1 MTVRSK
7 WALSKAEAPG
17 RPGVPDAVFPCRPIF
32 CEAPAAPARRCHEE
46 EIMERSEKI
55 LRGLGNQYY
64 RATLKSMGFTTEDL
78 KRPVIGIANAWSE
91 CVPGHYN
98 LRQVA
103 QRVKDGIYR
112 AGGTPI
118 EFGVIGGCD
127 GMGQGH
133 DGMHYILPSREL
145 IANSIES
152 MAQINLFDGLVL
164 LGSCDKIVPGMLMA
178 AARLDIPCIFLP
190 GGPMEGGVEFDGRQS
205 DQTSSTEAYGML
217 SAGKITE
224 AEYVAL
230 EDTACPGC
238 GSCSYLGTA
247 NTMCALAEAL
257 GMTLPDGGL
266 APATSAVR
274 MMMAEETGVK
284 IMELVE
290 KHINSRQI
298 ITNGS
303 IRNAIKACLAMSG
316 STNAVMHLTAIAHE
330 AELDIKVLD
339 EFDSL
344 SRTTPQIAKMNPAC
358 KYNVIDFYYDGG
370 VPRLMERMQST
381 LETGEMTVTG
391 HTVAENI
398 ASHKYRYPATGLV
411 VRTMEDPFGFSGG
424 VAVLRGNLAPD
435 TGITK
440 PGAFD
445 KSLHHF
451 EGEAICFDS
460 EEAAEE
466 AILAGKVRDGHV
478 VVIRYEGPKGGPGMR
493 EMYKAMKYLYGR
505 GLSKTTAL
513 ITDGRF
519 SGTNNGCFVGHI
531 SPEAAEG
538 GPIAIVHDGDR
549 IVIDIES
556 RQLNLMVPQEEIEA
570 RLKAWKRPEP
580 KFKKGWLG
588 LYCKIAASGS
598 EGAVLKFEN
607 L

>member
-1 MTVRSK
+1 
-7 WALSKAEAPG
+7 
-17 RPGVPDAVFPCRPIF
+17 
-32 CEAPAAPARRCHEE
+32 
-46 EIMERSEKI
+46 MERSEKI
-55 LRGLGNQYY
+55 LQGLGNQYY

-478 VVIRYEGPKGGPGMR
+478 AVIRYEGPKGGPGMR

>member
-1 MTVRSK
+1 MKERSK
-7 WALSKAEAPG
+7 
-17 RPGVPDAVFPCRPIF
+17 
-32 CEAPAAPARRCHEE
+32 H
-46 EIMERSEKI
+46 I
-55 LRGLGNQYY
+55 LEGLGNQYY
-64 RATLKSMGFTTEDL
+64 RATLKSMGFTTDDL

-91 CVPGHYN
+91 CVPGHFN

-190 GGPMEGGVEFDGRQS
+190 GGPMEGGGVFDGRQA

-217 SAGKITE
+217 SAGKISE

-266 APATSAVR
+266 APATSAAR
-274 MMMAEETGVK
+274 LAMGEQTGVK

-290 KHINSRQI
+290 KQITSRKI
-298 ITNGS
+298 LTNGA

-330 AELDIKVLD
+330 AELDIRVLD

-370 VPRLMERMQST
+370 VPRLMENLQT
-381 LETGEMTVTG
+381 LLETDVMTVTA
-391 HTVAENI
+391 HTLAENI
-398 ASHKYRYPATGLV
+398 ATHRYIYTATGLV
-411 VRTMEDPFGFSGG
+411 NHTMDDPFGYTGG

-460 EEAAEE
+460 EEEAEE
-466 AILAGKVRDGHV
+466 AILSGKVHEGHV

-493 EMYKAMKYLYGR
+493 EMFKAMKYLYGR
-505 GLSKTTAL
+505 GLALSTAL

-549 IVIDIES
+549 IVIDVES
-556 RQLNLMVPQEEIEA
+556 RSLELKVPQEEIEA

-598 EGAVLKFEN
+598 EGAILKYDN

>member
-1 MTVRSK
+1 
-7 WALSKAEAPG
+7 
-17 RPGVPDAVFPCRPIF
+17 
-32 CEAPAAPARRCHEE
+32 
-46 EIMERSEKI
+46 MERSKHI
-55 LRGLGNQYY
+55 LEGLGNQYY

-178 AARLDIPCIFLP
+178 AARLNIPCIFLP
-190 GGPMEGGVEFDGRQS
+190 GGPMEGGVVFDGRQA

-247 NTMCALAEAL
+247 NTMCALAEAM

-266 APATSAVR
+266 APATSAAR
-274 MMMAEETGVK
+274 MMKAEETGVK

-290 KHINSRQI
+290 KNITSRKI

-344 SRTTPQIAKMNPAC
+344 SRTTPQIAKMNPSC
-358 KYNVIDFYYDGG
+358 KYNVIDFYHDGG
-370 VPRLMERMQST
+370 VPRLMERMQSI

-398 ASHKYRYPATGLV
+398 ATHKYPYPATGLV

-445 KSLHHF
+445 KSLHHY

-460 EEAAEE
+460 EEEAEE
-466 AILAGKVRDGHV
+466 AILSGKVHEGHV

-493 EMYKAMKYLYGR
+493 EMFKAMKYLYGR
-505 GLSKTTAL
+505 GLALSTAL

-538 GPIAIVHDGDR
+538 GPIAIVHDGDK
-549 IVIDIES
+549 IVIDVES
-556 RQLNLMVPQEEIEA
+556 RSLELKVPQEEIEA

-598 EGAVLKFEN
+598 EGAILKYDN

>member
-1 MTVRSK
+1 
-7 WALSKAEAPG
+7 
-17 RPGVPDAVFPCRPIF
+17 
-32 CEAPAAPARRCHEE
+32 
-46 EIMERSEKI
+46 MERSTKI
-55 LRGLGNQYY
+55 LEGLGNQYY
-64 RATLKSMGFTTEDL
+64 RATYKSMGFTTEDL

-91 CVPGHYN
+91 CVPGHFN

-112 AGGTPI
+112 AGGTPV

-133 DGMHYILPSREL
+133 DGMHFILPSREL
-145 IANSIES
+145 IANSVES
-152 MAQINLFDGLVL
+152 MAQINLFDAIVL

-178 AARLDIPCIFLP
+178 AARLDIPCILLP
-190 GGPMEGGVEFDGRQS
+190 GGPMEGGKVFDGREF

-224 AEYVAL
+224 EEYRSL

-247 NTMCALAEAL
+247 NTMCALSEAL

-266 APATSAVR
+266 VPAASAR
-274 MMMAEETGVK
+274 RLAIAQETGVK
-284 IMELVE
+284 IMELLE
-290 KHINSRQI
+290 KGVTARKV

-303 IRNAIKACLAMSG
+303 IRNAIKVCLAMSG

-330 AELDIKVLD
+330 AELDIDVLD
-339 EFDSL
+339 EFDKL
-344 SRTTPQIAKMNPAC
+344 SDTTPQIAKMNPAS
-358 KYNVIDFYYDGG
+358 KYNVIDFYKDGG
-370 VPRLMERMQST
+370 VSRLMEELKDHIDTAQ
-381 LETGEMTVTG
+381 MTVTG
-391 HTVAENI
+391 QTVAENI
-398 ASHKYRYPATGLV
+398 ASHRYLYPATRNV
-411 VRTMEDPFGFSGG
+411 VRSLEDPFGYTGG

-466 AILAGKVRDGHV
+466 AILAGKVREGHV

-493 EMYKAMKYLYGR
+493 EMFKAMKYLYGR
-505 GLSKTTAL
+505 GLALSTAL

-538 GPIAIVHDGDR
+538 GPIALVHDGDR
-549 IVIDIES
+549 IVIDVEKRS
-556 RQLNLMVPQEEIEA
+556 LELLVDDGELA
-570 RLKAWKRPEP
+570 RRKAEWKRPEP
-580 KFKKGWLG
+580 KFKRGWLS
-588 LYCKIAASGS
+588 LYCKLAASGAK
-598 EGAVLKFEN
+598 GAVMQLEKLKD

>member
-1 MTVRSK
+1 MY
-7 WALSKAEAPG
+7 
-17 RPGVPDAVFPCRPIF
+17 
-32 CEAPAAPARRCHEE
+32 
-46 EIMERSEKI
+46 RSEHI
-55 LRGLGNQYY
+55 LKGLSNQYY
-64 RATLKSMGFTTEDL
+64 RATYKSMGFTTEDL
-78 KRPVIGIANAWSE
+78 KRPIIGIANAWSE

-133 DGMHYILPSREL
+133 DGMHFIMPSREL

-190 GGPMEGGVEFDGRQS
+190 GGPMEGGVEFDGRQA

-224 AEYVAL
+224 EEYVSL
-230 EDTACPGC
+230 ENTACPGC

-257 GMTLPDGGL
+257 GMTLPDGGT
-266 APATSAVR
+266 APATSSIR
-274 MMMAEETGVK
+274 MMKAEETGVK

-290 KHINSRQI
+290 KNITSRQI
-298 ITNGS
+298 ITDSS

-316 STNAVMHLTAIAHE
+316 STNAVMHLTAIAYE
-330 AELDIKVLD
+330 AELGIKVLN
-339 EFDSL
+339 EFDTL
-344 SRTTPQIAKMNPAC
+344 SDTTPQLAKMNPAC
-358 KYNVIDFYYDGG
+358 KYSIVDFYKDGG
-370 VPRLMERMQST
+370 VPRLMENLQSM
-381 LETGEMTVTG
+381 LETDVMTVTA
-391 HTVAENI
+391 HTLAENI
-398 ASHKYRYPATGLV
+398 RDHKYLYPATGLV
-411 VRTMEDPFGFSGG
+411 NHTLDDPFGYTGG

-451 EGEAICFDS
+451 KGEAICFDS

-466 AILAGKVRDGHV
+466 AILAGKVHDGHV

-493 EMYKAMKYLYGR
+493 EMLNPTSALAGMKLD
-505 GLSKTTAL
+505 KTVAL

-519 SGTNNGCFVGHI
+519 SGASRGAAIGHV
-531 SPEAAEG
+531 SPEAASG
-538 GPIAIVHDGDR
+538 GPIGLIEEGDT
-549 IVIDIES
+549 ISIDIPNAKITLEVS
-556 RQLNLMVPQEEIEA
+556 DEVLAER
-570 RLKAWKRPEP
+570 KAKYVAPEP
-580 KFKKGWLG
+580 NIKTGWLSRYARMVTSAN
-588 LYCKIAASGS
+588 L
-598 EGAVLKFEN
+598 GAVLK
-607 L
+607 

>member
-1 MTVRSK
+1 MY
-7 WALSKAEAPG
+7 
-17 RPGVPDAVFPCRPIF
+17 
-32 CEAPAAPARRCHEE
+32 
-46 EIMERSEKI
+46 RSEHI
-55 LRGLGNQYY
+55 LKGLSNQYY
-64 RATLKSMGFTTEDL
+64 RATYKSMGFTTEDL
-78 KRPVIGIANAWSE
+78 KRPIIGIANAWSE

-133 DGMHYILPSREL
+133 DGMHFIMPSREL

-190 GGPMEGGVEFDGRQS
+190 GGPMEGGVEFDGRQA

-224 AEYVAL
+224 EEYVSL
-230 EDTACPGC
+230 ENTACPGC

-257 GMTLPDGGL
+257 GMTLPDGGT
-266 APATSAVR
+266 APATSAIR
-274 MMMAEETGVK
+274 MMKAEETGVK

-290 KHINSRQI
+290 KNITARQI
-298 ITNGS
+298 ITDSS

-316 STNAVMHLTAIAHE
+316 STNAVMHLTAIAYE
-330 AELDIKVLD
+330 AELGIKVLN
-339 EFDSL
+339 EFDTL
-344 SRTTPQIAKMNPAC
+344 SDTTPQLAKMNPAC
-358 KYNVIDFYYDGG
+358 KYSIVDFYKDGG
-370 VPRLMERMQST
+370 VPRLMENLQSM
-381 LETGEMTVTG
+381 LETDVMTVTA
-391 HTVAENI
+391 HTLAENI
-398 ASHKYRYPATGLV
+398 RDHKYLYPATGLV
-411 VRTMEDPFGFSGG
+411 NHTLDDPFGYTGG

-451 EGEAICFDS
+451 KGEAICFDS
-460 EEAAEE
+460 EEE
-466 AILAGKVRDGHV
+466 AIAAIYAGKIKDGDV

-493 EMYKAMKYLYGR
+493 EMLNPTSAIAGYGL
-505 GLSKTTAL
+505 GSEVAL

-519 SGTNNGCFVGHI
+519 SGASRGASIGHV
-531 SPEAAEG
+531 SPEAAVG
-538 GPIAIVHDGDR
+538 GPIALVEEGD
-549 IVIDIES
+549 IIQIDIPNLS
-556 RQLNLMVPQEEIEA
+556 LNLAVSEEE
-570 RLKAWKRPEP
+570 LKKRREKWQPREP
-580 KFKKGWLG
+580 KVKTGYLAR
-588 LYCKIAASGS
+588 YASMVTSGNR
-598 EGAVLKFEN
+598 GAILEIPKEK
-607 L
+607 

>member
-1 MTVRSK
+1 
-7 WALSKAEAPG
+7 
-17 RPGVPDAVFPCRPIF
+17 
-32 CEAPAAPARRCHEE
+32 
-46 EIMERSEKI
+46 MERSTKI
-55 LRGLGNQYY
+55 LQGLGNQYY
-64 RATLKSMGFTTEDL
+64 RATYKSMGFTTEDL

-91 CVPGHYN
+91 CVPGHFN

-112 AGGTPI
+112 AGGTPV

-133 DGMHYILPSREL
+133 DGMHFILPSREL
-145 IANSIES
+145 IANSVES
-152 MAQINLFDGLVL
+152 MAQINLFDAIVL

-178 AARLDIPCIFLP
+178 AARLDIPCILLP
-190 GGPMEGGVEFDGRQS
+190 GGPMEGGKVFDGRES

-224 AEYVAL
+224 EEYCSL

-247 NTMCALAEAL
+247 NTMCALSEAL

-266 APATSAVR
+266 VPAASAR
-274 MMMAEETGVK
+274 RLAIAQETGVK
-284 IMELVE
+284 IMELLE
-290 KHINSRQI
+290 KGITSRKI

-303 IRNAIKACLAMSG
+303 IRNAIKVCLAMSG

-330 AELDIKVLD
+330 AELDIDVLD
-339 EFDSL
+339 EFDKL
-344 SRTTPQIAKMNPAC
+344 SDVTPQIAKMNPAS
-358 KYNVIDFYYDGG
+358 KYNVIDFYKDGG
-370 VPRLMERMQST
+370 VSRLMEELKDHIDAGQ
-381 LETGEMTVTG
+381 MTVTG
-391 HTVAENI
+391 QTVAENI
-398 ASHKYRYPATGLV
+398 ASHRYLYPATRNV
-411 VRTMEDPFGFSGG
+411 VRSLEDPFGYTGG

-460 EEAAEE
+460 EEEAEE
-466 AILAGKVRDGHV
+466 AILAGKVREGHV

-493 EMYKAMKYLYGR
+493 EMFKAMKYLYGR
-505 GLSKTTAL
+505 GLALSTAL

-538 GPIAIVHDGDR
+538 GPIALVHDGDR
-549 IVIDIES
+549 IVIDVEKRS
-556 RQLNLMVPQEEIEA
+556 LELLVDDEELT
-570 RLKAWKRPEP
+570 RRKAEWKRPEP
-580 KFKKGWLG
+580 KFKRGWLS
-588 LYCKIAASGS
+588 LYCKLAASGAQ
-598 EGAVLKFEN
+598 GAVMQLEKLKD

>member
-1 MTVRSK
+1 
-7 WALSKAEAPG
+7 
-17 RPGVPDAVFPCRPIF
+17 
-32 CEAPAAPARRCHEE
+32 
-46 EIMERSEKI
+46 MERSEKI
-55 LRGLGNQYY
+55 LQGLGNQYY

-290 KHINSRQI
+290 KNITARKI
-298 ITNGS
+298 LTNGT

-370 VPRLMERMQST
+370 VPRLMERMQSI

-466 AILAGKVRDGHV
+466 AILAGKVHDGHV

-556 RQLNLMVPQEEIEA
+556 RRLDLMVPQEEIEA
-570 RLKAWKRPEP
+570 RRKAWKRPEP
-580 KFKKGWLG
+580 KLKKGWLG

>member
-1 MTVRSK
+1 
-7 WALSKAEAPG
+7 
-17 RPGVPDAVFPCRPIF
+17 
-32 CEAPAAPARRCHEE
+32 
-46 EIMERSEKI
+46 MERSEKI
-55 LRGLGNQYY
+55 LKGLGNQYY

-127 GMGQGH
+127 GMANGH
-133 DGMHYILPSREL
+133 GGMHYILPSREL
-145 IANSIES
+145 IASSIET

-178 AARLDIPCIFLP
+178 AARLDIPCILLP

-205 DQTSSTEAYGML
+205 DQTSATEAYGML

-247 NTMCALAEAL
+247 NTMCALSEAL
-257 GMTLPDGGL
+257 GMTLPDGGT
-266 APATSAVR
+266 APAVSAAR
-274 MMMAEETGVK
+274 LAKGEETGIK

-290 KHINSRQI
+290 KQI
-298 ITNGS
+298 TARKVITEGS

-330 AELDIKVLD
+330 AQIDMDVLS

-344 SRTTPQIAKMNPAC
+344 SRTTPQLAKMNPAC
-358 KYNVIDFYYDGG
+358 KYNIVDFYKDGG
-370 VPRLMERMQST
+370 VPRLMENLQT
-381 LETGEMTVTG
+381 LLDTSVMTVTG
-391 HTVAENI
+391 QTLAENI
-398 ASHKYRYPATGLV
+398 KTHHYLYPATGLV
-411 VRTMEDPFGFSGG
+411 NHTMDDPFGYSGG

-435 TGITK
+435 TGVTK

-460 EEAAEE
+460 EEEAEE
-466 AILAGKVRDGHV
+466 AILAGKVHEGHV

-505 GLSKTTAL
+505 GLSKSTAL

-538 GPIAIVHDGDR
+538 GPIAIVKDGDR
-549 IVIDIES
+549 VCIDVDN
-556 RQLNLMVPQEEIEA
+556 RQLDLLVPQEEIEA
-570 RLKAWKRPEP
+570 RLKEWKRPAP
-580 KFKKGWLG
+580 KFTRGWLG
-588 LYCKIAASGS
+588 LYCKLAASGS
-598 EGAVLKFEN
+598 KGAIMDLDKLNN

>member
-1 MTVRSK
+1 
-7 WALSKAEAPG
+7 
-17 RPGVPDAVFPCRPIF
+17 
-32 CEAPAAPARRCHEE
+32 
-46 EIMERSEKI
+46 MERSKHI
-55 LRGLGNQYY
+55 LEGLGNQYY

-178 AARLDIPCIFLP
+178 AARLNIPCIFLP
-190 GGPMEGGVEFDGRQS
+190 GGPMEGGVVFDGRQA

-247 NTMCALAEAL
+247 NTMCALAEAM

-266 APATSAVR
+266 APATSAAR
-274 MMMAEETGVK
+274 MMKAEETGVK

-290 KHINSRQI
+290 KNITSRKI

-344 SRTTPQIAKMNPAC
+344 SRTTPQIAKMNPSC
-358 KYNVIDFYYDGG
+358 KYNVIDFYHD
-370 VPRLMERMQST
+370 VE
-381 LETGEMTVTG
+381 
-391 HTVAENI
+391 H
-398 ASHKYRYPATGLV
+398 YP
-411 VRTMEDPFGFSGG
+411 
-424 VAVLRGNLAPD
+424 N
-435 TGITK
+435 
-440 PGAFD
+440 
-445 KSLHHF
+445 H
-451 EGEAICFDS
+451 
-460 EEAAEE
+460 
-466 AILAGKVRDGHV
+466 
-478 VVIRYEGPKGGPGMR
+478 
-493 EMYKAMKYLYGR
+493 
-505 GLSKTTAL
+505 
-513 ITDGRF
+513 
-519 SGTNNGCFVGHI
+519 
-531 SPEAAEG
+531 
-538 GPIAIVHDGDR
+538 
-549 IVIDIES
+549 
-556 RQLNLMVPQEEIEA
+556 
-570 RLKAWKRPEP
+570 
-580 KFKKGWLG
+580 
-588 LYCKIAASGS
+588 
-598 EGAVLKFEN
+598 
-607 L
+607 

>member
-1 MTVRSK
+1 M
-7 WALSKAEAPG
+7 EH
-17 RPGVPDAVFPCRPIF
+17 
-32 CEAPAAPARRCHEE
+32 AA
-46 EIMERSEKI
+46 RSEKI
-55 LRGLGNQYY
+55 LCGLDNQYY
-64 RATLKSMGFTTEDL
+64 RATLKSMGFTGDDL

-91 CVPGHYN
+91 CVPGHFN

-103 QRVKDGIYR
+103 QRVKDGVYR

-145 IANSIES
+145 IANSVES

-178 AARLDIPCIFLP
+178 AARLNIPCIFLP
-190 GGPMEGGVEFDGRQS
+190 GGPMEGGVVFDGRQS
-205 DQTSSTEAYGML
+205 DQTSSAEAYGML

-224 AEYVAL
+224 AEYTAL
-230 EDTACPGC
+230 EDLSCPSC

-247 NTMCALAEAL
+247 NTMCSLAEAL
-257 GMTLPDGGL
+257 GMTLPDGGI
-266 APATSAVR
+266 APATSAAR
-274 MMMAEETGVK
+274 MVKAEETGIK

-290 KHINSRQI
+290 KKITARQI
-298 ITNGS
+298 LTDGA
-303 IRNAIKACLAMSG
+303 IRNAIKVCLAMSG

-330 AELDIKVLD
+330 AELSIDVLN
-339 EFDSL
+339 EFDRL
-344 SRTTPQIAKMNPAC
+344 SATTPQIAKINPSS
-358 KYNVIDFYYDGG
+358 KYNMIDFYRDGG
-370 VPRLMERMQST
+370 VSRMMEYLAAMLDT
-381 LETGEMTVTG
+381 DAMTVTA

-398 ASHKYRYPATGLV
+398 ADHKYPYPATGLV
-411 VRTMEDPFGFSGG
+411 IRPADDPFGFTGG

-466 AILAGKVRDGHV
+466 AILAGKVREGHV

-493 EMYKAMKYLYGR
+493 EMFKAMKYLYGR
-505 GLSKTTAL
+505 GLALSTAL

-549 IVIDIES
+549 IVIDVEKRS
-556 RQLNLMVPQEEIEA
+556 LELLVPQAEIDT
-570 RLKAWKRPEP
+570 RLAAWKRPEP

-598 EGAVLKFEN
+598 EGAILKYDR

>member
-1 MTVRSK
+1 
-7 WALSKAEAPG
+7 
-17 RPGVPDAVFPCRPIF
+17 
-32 CEAPAAPARRCHEE
+32 
-46 EIMERSEKI
+46 MERSEKI
-55 LRGLGNQYY
+55 LRGLSNQYY
-64 RATLKSMGFTTEDL
+64 RATYKAMGFTTDDL

-91 CVPGHYN
+91 SVPGHFN

-112 AGGTPI
+112 AGGTPV

-133 DGMHYILPSREL
+133 DGMHFILPSREL

-152 MAQINLFDGLVL
+152 MAQINLFDALVL

-190 GGPMEGGVEFDGRQS
+190 GGPMEGGKEFDGRES

-224 AEYVAL
+224 EEYCSL

-247 NTMCALAEAL
+247 NTMCALSEAL
-257 GMTLPDGGL
+257 GMALPDGGL
-266 APATSAVR
+266 VPAASAR
-274 MMMAEETGVK
+274 RLAIAEETGIK
-284 IMELVE
+284 IMELLE
-290 KHINSRQI
+290 KRITARKI

-330 AELDIKVLD
+330 AELDINVLE
-339 EFDSL
+339 EFDTL
-344 SRTTPQIAKMNPAC
+344 SATTPQIAKMNPAA
-358 KYNVIDFYYDGG
+358 KYNVIDFYKDGG
-370 VPRLMERMQST
+370 VSRMFEEMQT
-381 LETGEMTVTG
+381 MIDTEQMTVTG
-391 HTVAENI
+391 QTVAENI
-398 ASHKYRYPATGLV
+398 RSHHYLYPATHKV
-411 VRTMEDPFGFSGG
+411 VRSLEDPFGFSGG

-445 KSLHHF
+445 QSLHHF

-466 AILAGKVRDGHV
+466 AILAGKVHDGHV

-538 GPIAIVHDGDR
+538 GPIALIHDGDR
-549 IVIDIES
+549 IVIDVEK
-556 RQLNLMVPQEEIEA
+556 RTLDMLVDQAEIDA
-570 RLKAWKRPEP
+570 RRAAWKRPEP
-580 KFKKGWLG
+580 KFKRGWLG
-588 LYCKIAASGS
+588 LYCKLAASGAQ
-598 EGAVLKFEN
+598 GAVMQIDKL
-607 L
+607 

>member
-1 MTVRSK
+1 
-7 WALSKAEAPG
+7 
-17 RPGVPDAVFPCRPIF
+17 
-32 CEAPAAPARRCHEE
+32 
-46 EIMERSEKI
+46 MERSKHI
-55 LRGLGNQYY
+55 LEGLGNQYY

-103 QRVKDGIYR
+103 QRVKDGVYR

-178 AARLDIPCIFLP
+178 AARLNIPCIFLP
-190 GGPMEGGVEFDGRQS
+190 GGPMEGGVVFDGRQA

-247 NTMCALAEAL
+247 NTMCALAEAM

-266 APATSAVR
+266 APATSAAR
-274 MMMAEETGVK
+274 MMKAEETGVK

-290 KHINSRQI
+290 KNITSRKI

-344 SRTTPQIAKMNPAC
+344 SRTTPQIAKMNPSC
-358 KYNVIDFYYDGG
+358 KYNVIDFYHDGG
-370 VPRLMERMQST
+370 VPRLMERMQSI

-398 ASHKYRYPATGLV
+398 ATHKYPYPATGLV

-460 EEAAEE
+460 EEEAEE
-466 AILAGKVRDGHV
+466 AILSGKVHEGHV

-493 EMYKAMKYLYGR
+493 EMFKAMKYLYGR
-505 GLSKTTAL
+505 GLALSTAL

-538 GPIAIVHDGDR
+538 GPIAIVHDGDK
-549 IVIDIES
+549 IVIDVES
-556 RQLNLMVPQEEIEA
+556 RSLELKVPQEEIEA

-598 EGAVLKFEN
+598 EGAILKYDN

>member
-1 MTVRSK
+1 
-7 WALSKAEAPG
+7 
-17 RPGVPDAVFPCRPIF
+17 
-32 CEAPAAPARRCHEE
+32 
-46 EIMERSEKI
+46 MERSKKY
-55 LRGLGNQYY
+55 LTGLGNQYY
-64 RATLKSMGFTTEDL
+64 RATYKSMGFTSDDL
-78 KRPVIGIANAWSE
+78 ARPVIGIANSWSE
-91 CVPGHYN
+91 SVPGHFN

-103 QRVKDGIYR
+103 QRVRDGIYR
-112 AGGTPI
+112 AGGTPV

-127 GMGQGH
+127 GMANGH
-133 DGMHYILPSREL
+133 VGMHYILPHREL

-152 MAQINLFDGLVL
+152 MAQINQFDALVL

-178 AARLDIPCIFLP
+178 AARLDIPCIVLP
-190 GGPMEGGVEFDGRQS
+190 GGPMEGGKVFDGRES

-224 AEYVAL
+224 EEYVSL

-247 NTMCALAEAL
+247 NTMCSLSEAL
-257 GMTLPDGGL
+257 GMTLPDASL
-266 APATSAVR
+266 APATSAR
-274 MMMAEETGVK
+274 RLALAEETGIR

-290 KHINSRQI
+290 KEITSRKI

-303 IRNAIKACLAMSG
+303 IRNAIKACMAMSG
-316 STNAVMHLTAIAHE
+316 STNAVMHLIAVAHE
-330 AELDIKVLD
+330 AELDIDVLA
-339 EFDSL
+339 EFDAL
-344 SRTTPQIAKMNPAC
+344 SRTTPQIAKMNPSC
-358 KYNVIDFYYDGG
+358 NYNVIDFFKDGG
-370 VPRLMERMQST
+370 VMRMMQNLT
-381 LETGEMTVTG
+381 REHLDYDQMTVTA
-391 HTVAENI
+391 HTIGENI
-398 ASHKYRYPATGLV
+398 ASHKYLYPDTG
-411 VRTMEDPFGFSGG
+411 RTIRTLDNPFGFTGG
-424 VAVLRGNLAPD
+424 VAVLRGNLAAN

-451 EGEAICFDS
+451 QGEAICFDS
-460 EEAAEE
+460 EEDAEE

-531 SPEAAEG
+531 SPEASEG
-538 GPIAIVHDGDR
+538 GTIALVRDGDR
-549 IVIDIES
+549 IAIDVEERS
-556 RQLNLMVPQEEIEA
+556 LNVLVNDEELAA
-570 RLKAWKRPEP
+570 RKAAWKAPAP
-580 KFKKGWLG
+580 KFTRGWLS
-588 LYCKIAASGS
+588 LYCKLAGSGA
-598 EGAVLKFEN
+598 EGAVMDMKKLEN

>member
-1 MTVRSK
+1 MY
-7 WALSKAEAPG
+7 
-17 RPGVPDAVFPCRPIF
+17 
-32 CEAPAAPARRCHEE
+32 
-46 EIMERSEKI
+46 RSEHI
-55 LRGLGNQYY
+55 LKGLSNQYY
-64 RATLKSMGFTTEDL
+64 RATYKSMGFTTDDL
-78 KRPVIGIANAWSE
+78 KRPIIGIANAWSE

-133 DGMHYILPSREL
+133 DGMHFIMPSREL

-190 GGPMEGGVEFDGRQS
+190 GGPMEGGVEFDGRQA

-224 AEYVAL
+224 EEYVSL
-230 EDTACPGC
+230 ENTACPGC

-247 NTMCALAEAL
+247 NTMCALAEAM
-257 GMTLPDGGL
+257 GMTLPDGGT
-266 APATSAVR
+266 APATSSIR
-274 MMMAEETGVK
+274 MMKAEETGVK

-290 KHINSRQI
+290 KNITSRQI
-298 ITNGS
+298 ITDSS

-316 STNAVMHLTAIAHE
+316 STNAVMHLTAIAYE
-330 AELDIKVLD
+330 AELGIKVLD
-339 EFDSL
+339 EFDTL
-344 SRTTPQIAKMNPAC
+344 SDTTPQLAKMNPAC
-358 KYNVIDFYYDGG
+358 KYNVIDFYKDGG
-370 VPRLMERMQST
+370 VPRLMENLQSL
-381 LETGEMTVTG
+381 LETDVMTVTA
-391 HTVAENI
+391 HTLAENI
-398 ASHKYRYPATGLV
+398 ATHKYPYAATGLV
-411 VRTMEDPFGFSGG
+411 NHTMDDPFGYTGG

-451 EGEAICFDS
+451 KGEAICFDS

-466 AILAGKVRDGHV
+466 AILAGKVHDGHV

-505 GLSKTTAL
+505 GLAKTTAL

-538 GPIAIVHDGDR
+538 GPIAIVHDGDL
-549 IVIDIES
+549 VEIDVDSKKLE
-556 RQLNLMVPQEEIEA
+556 LLVPQEEIEA
-570 RLKAWKRPEP
+570 RLKQWKRPEP

-588 LYCKIAASGS
+588 LYCKLAASGS
-598 EGAVLKFEN
+598 EGGVMKFDH

>member
-1 MTVRSK
+1 
-7 WALSKAEAPG
+7 
-17 RPGVPDAVFPCRPIF
+17 
-32 CEAPAAPARRCHEE
+32 
-46 EIMERSEKI
+46 MERSEKI
-55 LRGLGNQYY
+55 LQGLGNQYY

-190 GGPMEGGVEFDGRQS
+190 GGPMEGGVEFDGRQA

-266 APATSAVR
+266 APATSAAR
-274 MMMAEETGVK
+274 LAMGEQTGMK

-290 KHINSRQI
+290 KQITSRKI
-298 ITNGS
+298 LTNGA

-330 AELDIKVLD
+330 AELDIHVLD

-370 VPRLMERMQST
+370 VPRLMENLQT
-381 LETGEMTVTG
+381 LLETDVMTVTA
-391 HTVAENI
+391 HTLAENI
-398 ASHKYRYPATGLV
+398 ATHRYIYPATGLV
-411 VRTMEDPFGFSGG
+411 NHTMDDPFGYTGG

-460 EEAAEE
+460 EEEAEE
-466 AILAGKVRDGHV
+466 AILSGKVREGHV

-493 EMYKAMKYLYGR
+493 EMFKAMKYLYGR
-505 GLSKTTAL
+505 GLALSTAL

-549 IVIDIES
+549 IVIDVES
-556 RQLNLMVPQEEIEA
+556 RSLELKVPQEEIEA

-598 EGAVLKFEN
+598 EGAILKYDN

>member
-1 MTVRSK
+1 MY
-7 WALSKAEAPG
+7 
-17 RPGVPDAVFPCRPIF
+17 
-32 CEAPAAPARRCHEE
+32 
-46 EIMERSEKI
+46 RSEHI
-55 LRGLGNQYY
+55 LKGLSNQYY
-64 RATLKSMGFTTEDL
+64 RATYKSMGFTTEDL
-78 KRPVIGIANAWSE
+78 KRPIIGIANAWSE

-127 GMGQGH
+127 GMGKGH
-133 DGMHYILPSREL
+133 DGMHFIMPSREL

-190 GGPMEGGVEFDGRQS
+190 GGPMEGGVEFDGRQA

-224 AEYVAL
+224 EEYVSL
-230 EDTACPGC
+230 ENTACPGC

-247 NTMCALAEAL
+247 NTMCALAEAM
-257 GMTLPDGGL
+257 GMTLPDGGT
-266 APATSAVR
+266 APATSSIR
-274 MMMAEETGVK
+274 MMKAEETGVK

-290 KHINSRQI
+290 KNITSRQI
-298 ITNGS
+298 ITDSS

-316 STNAVMHLTAIAHE
+316 STNAVMHLTAIAYE
-330 AELDIKVLD
+330 AELGIKVLD
-339 EFDSL
+339 EFDTL
-344 SRTTPQIAKMNPAC
+344 SDTTPQLAKMNPSC
-358 KYNVIDFYYDGG
+358 KYSIVDFYKDGG
-370 VPRLMERMQST
+370 VPRLMENLQSM
-381 LETGEMTVTG
+381 LETDVMTVTA
-391 HTVAENI
+391 HTLAENI
-398 ASHKYRYPATGLV
+398 RDHKYLYPATGLV
-411 VRTMEDPFGFSGG
+411 NHTLDDPFGYTGG

-451 EGEAICFDS
+451 KGEAICFDS

-466 AILAGKVRDGHV
+466 AILAGKVHDGHV

-538 GPIAIVHDGDR
+538 GPLAIVHDGDE
-549 IVIDIES
+549 ILIDVDEGVLELHVS
-556 RQLNLMVPQEEIEA
+556 DEEIAERYKTLKLPKKNIPNGYL
-570 RLKAWKRPEP
+570 RLYAKV
-580 KFKKGWLG
+580 
-588 LYCKIAASGS
+588 AASAD
-598 EGAVLKFEN
+598 EGAIIKA
-607 L
+607 

>member
-1 MTVRSK
+1 MKERSK
-7 WALSKAEAPG
+7 
-17 RPGVPDAVFPCRPIF
+17 
-32 CEAPAAPARRCHEE
+32 H
-46 EIMERSEKI
+46 I
-55 LRGLGNQYY
+55 LEGLGNQYY
-64 RATLKSMGFTTEDL
+64 RATLKSMGFTTDDL

-91 CVPGHYN
+91 CVPGHFN

-190 GGPMEGGVEFDGRQS
+190 GGPMEGGVVFDGRQA

-217 SAGKITE
+217 SAGKISE

-257 GMTLPDGGL
+257 GMTLPDSGL
-266 APATSAVR
+266 APATSAAR
-274 MMMAEETGVK
+274 LAMGEQTGVK

-290 KHINSRQI
+290 KQITSRKI
-298 ITNGS
+298 LTNGA

-330 AELDIKVLD
+330 AELDIRVLD

-370 VPRLMERMQST
+370 VPRLMENLQT
-381 LETGEMTVTG
+381 LLETDVMTVTA
-391 HTVAENI
+391 HTLAENI
-398 ASHKYRYPATGLV
+398 ATHRYIYPATGLV
-411 VRTMEDPFGFSGG
+411 NHTMDDPFGYTGG

-460 EEAAEE
+460 EEEAEE
-466 AILAGKVRDGHV
+466 AILSGKVHEGHV

-493 EMYKAMKYLYGR
+493 EMFKAMKYLYGR
-505 GLSKTTAL
+505 GLALSTAL

-549 IVIDIES
+549 IVIDVES
-556 RQLNLMVPQEEIEA
+556 RSLELKVPQEEIEA

-598 EGAVLKFEN
+598 EGAILKYDN

>member
-1 MTVRSK
+1 
-7 WALSKAEAPG
+7 
-17 RPGVPDAVFPCRPIF
+17 
-32 CEAPAAPARRCHEE
+32 
-46 EIMERSEKI
+46 MERSKKI
-55 LRGLGNQYY
+55 LQGLGNQYY
-64 RATLKSMGFTTEDL
+64 RATMKSMGFTTEDL
-78 KRPVIGIANAWSE
+78 KRPLIGIANAWSE
-91 CVPGHYN
+91 CVPGHFN
-98 LRQVA
+98 LRQAA
-103 QRVKDGIYR
+103 QRVRDGVYR
-112 AGGTPI
+112 AGGTPV

-266 APATSAVR
+266 APATSAAR
-274 MMMAEETGVK
+274 MMKAEETGVK

-290 KHINSRQI
+290 KGVTARKV

-316 STNAVMHLTAIAHE
+316 STNAVMHLTAIARE
-330 AELDIKVLD
+330 AELDIHVLE
-339 EFDSL
+339 EFDTL

-358 KYNVIDFYYDGG
+358 QYNVIDFYRDGG
-370 VPRLMERMQST
+370 VPRLMENLQSQ
-381 LETGEMTVTG
+381 LETDVMTVTG
-391 HTVAENI
+391 GTLAENI
-398 ASHKYRYPATGLV
+398 ASHRYPYPATGLV
-411 VRTMEDPFGFSGG
+411 VHTMDNPFGYTGG

-445 KSLHHF
+445 KSLYHF

-460 EEAAEE
+460 EEEAEE

-493 EMYKAMKYLYGR
+493 EMFKAMKYLYGR
-505 GLSKTTAL
+505 GLALTTAL

-538 GPIAIVHDGDR
+538 GPIAIVKDGDR
-549 IVIDIES
+549 IVIDVEK
-556 RQLNLMVPQEEIEA
+556 RQLDLQVPQEEIEA

-588 LYCKIAASGS
+588 LYCKIASSGS
-598 EGAVLKFEN
+598 EGAVLKYDN

>member
-1 MTVRSK
+1 MK
-7 WALSKAEAPG
+7 
-17 RPGVPDAVFPCRPIF
+17 
-32 CEAPAAPARRCHEE
+32 
-46 EIMERSEKI
+46 RSEGI
-55 LRGLGNQYY
+55 LTGLSNQYY
-64 RATLKSMGFTTEDL
+64 RATLKAMGFSTDDL

-91 CVPGHYN
+91 CVPGHFN

-127 GMGQGH
+127 GMANGH
-133 DGMHYILPSREL
+133 VGMHYILPSREL

-152 MAQINLFDGLVL
+152 MAEINQFDGLVL

-178 AARLDIPCIFLP
+178 AARLNIPCILLP
-190 GGPMEGGVEFDGRQS
+190 GGPMEGGMVFDGRQS
-205 DQTSSTEAYGML
+205 DQTSATEAYGML

-247 NTMCALAEAL
+247 NTMCALSEAL
-257 GMTLPDGGL
+257 GMTLPAGATTPAASAARL
-266 APATSAVR
+266 AKG
-274 MMMAEETGVK
+274 EETGIK
-284 IMELVE
+284 IVELVQRE
-290 KHINSRQI
+290 
-298 ITNGS
+298 ITARK
-303 IRNAIKACLAMSG
+303 ILTEDAVRNAIKVCLAMSG
-316 STNAVMHLTAIAHE
+316 STNAVMHLTAIARE
-330 AELDIKVLD
+330 AELSIDVLR
-339 EFDSL
+339 EFDTL
-344 SRTTPQIAKMNPAC
+344 SDTTPQIAKMNPAS
-358 KYNVIDFYYDGG
+358 KYNVVDFHRDGG
-370 VPRLMERMQST
+370 VPRMMERMQSI
-381 LETGEMTVTG
+381 LAVDALTVSG
-391 HTVAENI
+391 KTVAENI
-398 ASHKYRYPATGLV
+398 QEHRYLYPATGLV
-411 VRTMEDPFGFSGG
+411 IKTMEEPFGYSGG

-440 PGAFD
+440 PGAFAPE
-445 KSLHHF
+445 LHHF

-460 EEAAEE
+460 EEEAEE
-466 AILAGKVRDGHV
+466 AILAGKVRAGHI

-505 GLSKTTAL
+505 GLALSTAL

-549 IVIDIES
+549 IVIDVEKK
-556 RQLNLMVPQEEIEA
+556 QLDLLVPEEEIQRRYAE
-570 RLKAWKRPEP
+570 WKRPAP
-580 KFKKGWLG
+580 KFTKGWLG
-588 LYCKIAASGS
+588 LYSKMAASGS
-598 EGAVLKFEN
+598 EGAVMKF
-607 L
+607 

>member
-1 MTVRSK
+1 MK
-7 WALSKAEAPG
+7 
-17 RPGVPDAVFPCRPIF
+17 
-32 CEAPAAPARRCHEE
+32 
-46 EIMERSEKI
+46 ERSERI
-55 LRGLGNQYY
+55 LKGLNNQYY
-64 RATLKSMGFTTEDL
+64 RATYKSMGFTTDDL
-78 KRPVIGIANAWSE
+78 KRPLIGIANAWSE

-103 QRVKDGIYR
+103 QRVRDGVYR

-145 IANSIES
+145 IASSIES
-152 MAQINLFDGLVL
+152 MAQINLFDGLIL

-205 DQTSSTEAYGML
+205 DQTSATEAYGML

-224 AEYVAL
+224 EQYTSL
-230 EDTACPGC
+230 ENTACPGC

-247 NTMCALAEAL
+247 NTMCSLAEAL
-257 GMTLPDGGL
+257 GMTLPDGGV
-266 APATSAVR
+266 APATSSMR
-274 MMMAEETGVK
+274 FMLAEQAGIK
-284 IMELVE
+284 IMELVNRE
-290 KHINSRQI
+290 ISARQI
-298 ITNGS
+298 ITNES
-303 IRNAIKACLAMSG
+303 IRNAIKVCLAMSG
-316 STNAVMHLTAIAHE
+316 STNAVMHLTAIAKE
-330 AELDIKVLD
+330 ANLSINVLD
-339 EFDSL
+339 EFDQL
-344 SRTTPQIAKMNPAC
+344 SATTPQIAKINPSC
-358 KYNVIDFYYDGG
+358 KYNMIDFYRDGG
-370 VPRLMERMQST
+370 VYHMMDEMQGI
-381 LETGEMTVTG
+381 LETDVMTVTG
-391 HTVAENI
+391 ESLKDTI
-398 ASHKYRYPATGLV
+398 AHHQYQYPFTHLV
-411 VRTMEDPFGFSGG
+411 VHSMDDPFGYTGG

-445 KSLHHF
+445 PSLHHF
-451 EGEAICFDS
+451 IGEAICFNS
-460 EEAAEE
+460 EEEAEE

-538 GPIAIVHDGDR
+538 GPIAIVQDGDQ
-549 IVIDIES
+549 IEVDVDNKK
-556 RQLNLMVPQEEIEA
+556 LNLLVPDEVIQE
-570 RLKAWKRPEP
+570 RLKSWKRPEL
-580 KFKKGWLG
+580 KFKTGWLG
-588 LYCKIAASGS
+588 LYSRLAASGAQ
-598 EGAVLKFEN
+598 GAVMDLDKLNN
-607 L
+607 LF

>member
-1 MTVRSK
+1 
-7 WALSKAEAPG
+7 
-17 RPGVPDAVFPCRPIF
+17 
-32 CEAPAAPARRCHEE
+32 
-46 EIMERSEKI
+46 MERSTRI
-55 LRGLGNQYY
+55 LQGLGNQYY
-64 RATLKSMGFTTEDL
+64 RATYKSMGFTTDDL
-78 KRPVIGIANAWSE
+78 KRPIIGIANAWSE
-91 CVPGHYN
+91 SVPGHFN

-103 QRVKDGIYR
+103 QRVRDGVYR
-112 AGGTPI
+112 AGGTPV

-133 DGMHYILPSREL
+133 DGMHFILPSREL
-145 IANSIES
+145 IASSVES
-152 MAQINLFDGLVL
+152 MAQINLFDAIVL

-178 AARLDIPCIFLP
+178 AARLDIPCILLP
-190 GGPMEGGVEFDGRQS
+190 GGPMEGGKVFDGRES

-224 AEYVAL
+224 EEYWSL

-247 NTMCALAEAL
+247 NTMCALSEAL

-266 APATSAVR
+266 VPAASAR
-274 MMMAEETGVK
+274 RLAIAEETGVK
-284 IMELVE
+284 IVELLE
-290 KHINSRQI
+290 KGITARKV

-303 IRNAIKACLAMSG
+303 IRNAIKVCLAMSG

-330 AELDIKVLD
+330 AGLDIDVLD
-339 EFDSL
+339 EFDKL
-344 SRTTPQIAKMNPAC
+344 SDTTPQIAKMNPAS
-358 KYNVIDFYYDGG
+358 KYNVIDFYKDGG
-370 VPRLMERMQST
+370 VSRLMEELKDHIDTTQ
-381 LETGEMTVTG
+381 MTVTG
-391 HTVAENI
+391 RTVAENI
-398 ASHKYRYPATGLV
+398 ASHRYLYPATRKV
-411 VRTMEDPFGFSGG
+411 VRSLEDPFGYTGG
-424 VAVLRGNLAPD
+424 VAVLRGSLAPD

-466 AILAGKVRDGHV
+466 AILAGKVREGHV

-505 GLSKTTAL
+505 GLSLSTAL

-538 GPIAIVHDGDR
+538 GPIALVHDGDR
-549 IVIDIES
+549 IVIDVEK
-556 RQLNLMVPQEEIEA
+556 RTLDLLVDDEELE
-570 RLKAWKRPEP
+570 RRKAEWKRPEP
-580 KFKKGWLG
+580 KFKRGWLG
-588 LYCKIAASGS
+588 LYCKLAASGAQ
-598 EGAVLKFEN
+598 GAVMQLEKLEN

>member
-1 MTVRSK
+1 MY
-7 WALSKAEAPG
+7 
-17 RPGVPDAVFPCRPIF
+17 
-32 CEAPAAPARRCHEE
+32 
-46 EIMERSEKI
+46 RSEHI
-55 LRGLGNQYY
+55 LKGLSNQYY
-64 RATLKSMGFTTEDL
+64 RATYKSMGFTTEDL
-78 KRPVIGIANAWSE
+78 KRPIIGIANAWSE

-133 DGMHYILPSREL
+133 DGMHFIMPSREL

-190 GGPMEGGVEFDGRQS
+190 GGPMEGGVEFDGRQA

-224 AEYVAL
+224 EEYVSL
-230 EDTACPGC
+230 ENTACPGC

-257 GMTLPDGGL
+257 GMTLPDGGT

-274 MMMAEETGVK
+274 MMKAEETGVK

-290 KHINSRQI
+290 KNITARQI
-298 ITNGS
+298 ITDGA

-316 STNAVMHLTAIAHE
+316 STNAVMHLTAIAYE
-330 AELDIKVLD
+330 AELGIKVLD
-339 EFDSL
+339 EFDTL
-344 SRTTPQIAKMNPAC
+344 SDTTPQLAKMNPSC
-358 KYNVIDFYYDGG
+358 KYSIVDFYRDGG
-370 VPRLMERMQST
+370 VPRLMENLQSM
-381 LETGEMTVTG
+381 LETDVMTVTA
-391 HTVAENI
+391 HTLAENI
-398 ASHKYRYPATGLV
+398 RDHKYLYPATGLV
-411 VRTMEDPFGFSGG
+411 NHTLDDPFGYTGG

-451 EGEAICFDS
+451 KGEAICFDS

-466 AILAGKVRDGHV
+466 AILAGKVHDGHV

-538 GPIAIVHDGDR
+538 GPIAIVRDGDL
-549 IVIDIES
+549 VEIDVDSKKLE
-556 RQLNLMVPQEEIEA
+556 LLVPQEEIEA
-570 RLKAWKRPEP
+570 RLKQWKRPEP

-588 LYCKIAASGS
+588 LYCKLAASGS
-598 EGAVLKFEN
+598 EGGVMKFDH

>member
-1 MTVRSK
+1 
-7 WALSKAEAPG
+7 
-17 RPGVPDAVFPCRPIF
+17 
-32 CEAPAAPARRCHEE
+32 
-46 EIMERSEKI
+46 MERSKHI
-55 LRGLGNQYY
+55 LEGLGNQYY

-178 AARLDIPCIFLP
+178 AARLNIPCIFLP
-190 GGPMEGGVEFDGRQS
+190 GGPMEGGVVFDGRQA

-247 NTMCALAEAL
+247 NTMCALAEAM

-266 APATSAVR
+266 APATSAAR
-274 MMMAEETGVK
+274 MMKAEETGVK
-284 IMELVE
+284 IMKLVE
-290 KHINSRQI
+290 KNITSRKI

-344 SRTTPQIAKMNPAC
+344 SRTTPQIAKMNPSS
-358 KYNVIDFYYDGG
+358 KYNVIDFYHDGG
-370 VPRLMERMQST
+370 VPRLMERMQSI

-398 ASHKYRYPATGLV
+398 ATHKYPYPATGLV

-460 EEAAEE
+460 EEEAEE
-466 AILAGKVRDGHV
+466 AILSGKVHEGHV

-493 EMYKAMKYLYGR
+493 EMFKAMKYLYGR
-505 GLSKTTAL
+505 GLALSTAL

-549 IVIDIES
+549 IVIDVES
-556 RQLNLMVPQEEIEA
+556 RSLELKVPQEEIEA

-598 EGAVLKFEN
+598 EGAILKYDN